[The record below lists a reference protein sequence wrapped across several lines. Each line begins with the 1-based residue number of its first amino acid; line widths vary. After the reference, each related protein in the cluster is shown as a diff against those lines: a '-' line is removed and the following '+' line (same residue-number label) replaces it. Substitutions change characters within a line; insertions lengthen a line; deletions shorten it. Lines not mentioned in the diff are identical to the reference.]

1 MTAGGLCNIHVI
13 FFFAFILCIRM
24 CPSFVCLFLSF
35 FLFVHVYV
43 SFLGVGAGAD
53 YVVDLLLYLIKFV
66 VFIGSLSP
74 LLC

>member
-1 MTAGGLCNIHVI
+1 MS
-13 FFFAFILCIRM
+13 FFFLLLFYASEC
-24 CPSFVCLFLSF
+24 VHCLFVSF

-66 VFIGSLSP
+66 GVIGSLSP